1 MLKHVETWRA
11 GHGAPRLHSFLSFLA
26 NAKEMMSAISAD
38 SPRWTSAKCLNLISS
53 KPCCGVMK
61 DTPSMVK
68 GKIKTQKIWQHQDG
82 STNITS
88 TIMDIYQHLISSN
101 HPNYCR
107 FSCSGHIFFCEGTA
121 ISKGSQKLLLL
132 LQALVKARLGVVIC
146 MHIPPRTLRY
156 RELLILGGSPQ
167 LVSW

>member
-68 GKIKTQKIWQHQDG
+68 EKDQNSKDMATPRWFYKYYI
-82 STNITS
+82 N
-88 TIMDIYQHLISSN
+88 N
-101 HPNYCR
+101 H
-107 FSCSGHIFFCEGTA
+107 GHISTSDFLQ
-121 ISKGSQKLLLL
+121 SSKLLQVFMFRPHFFLRRDSYFEGI
-132 LQALVKARLGVVIC
+132 AEAPG
-146 MHIPPRTLRY
+146 PPA
-156 RELLILGGSPQ
+156 GSCESPPWCCD
-167 LVSW
+167 LYAHPT